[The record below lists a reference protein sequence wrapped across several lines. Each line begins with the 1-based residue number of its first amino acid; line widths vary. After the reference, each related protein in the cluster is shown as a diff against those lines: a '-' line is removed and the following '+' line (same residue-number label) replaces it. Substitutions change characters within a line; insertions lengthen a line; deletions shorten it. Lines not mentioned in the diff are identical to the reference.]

1 MSIKDGLKSI
11 ITERLREVASSF
23 FIEKALAILDESAD
37 TKESLICA
45 ADTISKRIDLF
56 IDTALAREILD
67 ILRIEIENT
76 GLTPGTR
83 RKHVRVNFSTR
94 VHVTHNGTTSELFTA
109 NLSLG
114 GICLKT
120 TEPFA
125 VGSKVELSLPL
136 EGGRHIQLKGIVVN
150 ARSGTT
156 KDQPGMGIEFNEVR
170 DYERKIISNLMKNA
184 AAEDLIQIRK

>member
-11 ITERLREVASSF
+11 ITERLGVVASSF

-37 TKESLICA
+37 TKESFLCA
-45 ADTISKRIDLF
+45 ADTISKRIALF

-67 ILRIEIENT
+67 ILRIEIENR

-83 RKHVRVNFSTR
+83 RKHVRVNFCTR
-94 VHVTHNGTTSELFTA
+94 VHVTHNGTTSELFTE

-114 GICLKT
+114 GICLKA

-125 VGSKVELSLPL
+125 LGSKVELSLPL
-136 EGGRHIQLKGIVVN
+136 ERGNHLHLKGVVVN

-156 KDQPGMGIEFNEVR
+156 KNQPGMGIEFNEVGA
-170 DYERKIISNLMKNA
+170 YERKIISNLLKKA
-184 AAEDLIQIRK
+184 AADDLVQIRK